1 MKSSTLNTLLV
12 SKAIFAETRDLVNSG
27 NKHTV
32 TAGII
37 LLQDFVELVILAVL
51 DELDVDEQRNLES
64 KSFDEL
70 IGELKKQGVPIIKS
84 GTIKALNKQRV
95 IAKHYGQLSEPD
107 SVVNYFKTAELFV
120 DTVLKHVLGK
130 SLQEIFMTD
139 LLEDGRIKKIVENA
153 VKLAKKELFTDA
165 LIELRKAFFL
175 AYEEEYS
182 IYHWRDYSDGDIS
195 SAARL
200 GLYLLTGRKAPSQ
213 KRNKKWI
220 QENVSKPTDYVQ
232 IDYEQL
238 KFDCIELGLS
248 TVHVE
253 NFRRLTP
260 EVVKT
265 DINNWHTRYESNYVA
280 NESNL
285 ENFNYCLDLLLEF
298 LLKKQ
303 EFDSKRKW
311 PKREKSIP
319 APPIYV
325 GKQLFSKPSQTAE
338 VFEIVKGDF
347 YYDVLEI
354 VTGFDAEE
362 RYLYIHLYQELKNGV
377 PVNSYRGYLLI
388 DDNSSEKL
396 K

>member
-12 SKAIFAETRDLVNSG
+12 SKAIYYETRDLINSG
-27 NKHTV
+27 NKHKC

-37 LLQDFVELVILAVL
+37 LLQDFVELVILAAL
-51 DELDVDEQRNLES
+51 DELNVDEQRNLES

-70 IGELKKQGVPIIKS
+70 IGELKKQGVPTIKL

-95 IAKHYGQLSEPD
+95 IAKHYGQLSEPE
-107 SVVNYFKTAELFV
+107 SVVNYFNTADLFV
-120 DTVLKHVLGK
+120 DTILKHVFGK
-130 SLQEIFMTD
+130 SLPEIFMTD
-139 LLEDGRIKKIVENA
+139 LLKEGHIKKTVVNA
-153 VKLAKKELFTDA
+153 IELSKKELFIDA
-165 LIELRKAFFL
+165 LIELRKTFYL
-175 AYEEEYS
+175 AYEQDYS
-182 IYHWRDYSDGDIS
+182 IYHWKNVNDEIMSP
-195 SAARL
+195 AARW
-200 GLYLLTGRKAPSQ
+200 GLYLLTGSKAPYQ
-213 KRNKKWI
+213 KRNTKWI
-220 QENVSKPTDYVQ
+220 NENVFKPTDYVQ

-260 EVVKT
+260 EVVQT
-265 DINNWHTRYESNYVA
+265 DHDHWHSRYESNYVA
-280 NESNL
+280 NEANI

-325 GKQLFSKPSQTAE
+325 GKQVYVKPSQTAE
-338 VFEIVKGDF
+338 AIEVVKSDF
-347 YYDVLEI
+347 YYEVLEI
-354 VTGFDAEE
+354 VTGFDSEE
-362 RYLYIHLYQELKNGV
+362 RFLYIHLYQEPKNGV
-377 PVNSYRGYLLI
+377 PAKSFRGYLLI
-388 DDNSSEKL
+388 EDTV
-396 K
+396 